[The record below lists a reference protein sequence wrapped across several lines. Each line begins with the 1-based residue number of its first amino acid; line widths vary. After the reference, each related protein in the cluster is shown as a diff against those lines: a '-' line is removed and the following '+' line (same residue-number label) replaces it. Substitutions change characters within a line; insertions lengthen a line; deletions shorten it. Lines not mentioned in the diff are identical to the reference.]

1 MERHESSDT
10 ASYLIDEAL
19 SSGATHLD
27 LSGLQITRLP
37 ERLWLLAKQLTHL
50 ELSDCEELSSLYG
63 IEQLP
68 GLTHLNVT
76 GCNALTNLAGLERLD
91 SLTSLGIGD
100 LSALTNLHGIADLN
114 NLTELFIMNC
124 RSITSLSGIAA
135 LASLTELQVIGCSA
149 LQNLEGV
156 EQLARLSTL
165 HVEDC
170 QALLSFTGLKAL
182 PSLTKLQISG
192 CDALGSLMGLESLM
206 SLTDL
211 SVTDC
216 KMLSSLRGIAQL
228 TALTKL
234 ELSRCK
240 ALASLAGVERLIDLS
255 ELNLSFNRSLQTL
268 HGIEALSALRKLNLN
283 GCKALSTLAGIEA
296 LYLLTKLDIS
306 GCDQL
311 GSLAGIE
318 KLGYLSDLTVRNSSL
333 PTTLSIVG
341 SLPALTKLD
350 LSGCKRLHSLQ
361 GIEALTKLTTLRLRG
376 CLALENLSGIESLN
390 LLKHLD
396 ARQTSVNDIE
406 PLKNLITKSKSL
418 TAVYLRKTPLEI
430 KYNFQ
435 FYTNENSLPA
445 LKAFFYQQGEGNAAV
460 DILIPA
466 KVLFLGNHAVG
477 KSTLVSWLDNKICYT
492 GSTHILQVHH
502 YGSIQQT
509 AADLSGLELPAA
521 VFYDFGGQ
529 DYYHGV
535 YRIFMGQRSVRCLL
549 WKKASDRNHSAL
561 DSNNL
566 PNLYFNRQYWLGC
579 LAHYDR
585 NFIPDAA
592 MDNGIYNTLLLLQ
605 THVDNG
611 QHEPTVLHYQKTADE
626 QPLRQ
631 LCWQHHLSLADINNG
646 QGNEQVQSY
655 ISSSDVLNAAA
666 FTHFKAQLDY
676 LISQQQIKMN
686 QAPWY
691 GEFLQFILKAHE
703 SDQFACTP
711 IAELLPRYKGD
722 NDPDP
727 LLEDL
732 EATLVQLHRQG
743 LVLYYPK
750 IDNTKVWL
758 NPMAFAAHVHEKLLA
773 KERLTGMN
781 GQIPQQQ
788 FEHDIDPDILQ
799 ILQKEK
805 VVFLHKFGGV
815 DRNTPEYIV
824 PNYLPLTN
832 PHSADYQLYTF
843 AFAAQPA
850 LTMWFEQFLPLGLIN
865 QLVCHFGDLPMH
877 KKFWRDQILFTLAA
891 NNGSGASLVL
901 IKLEFGER
909 LQLKIFLQNHDV
921 AQKQRHISYSYYVLL
936 ALYHDHRNPKP
947 LNDFIVS
954 FEAFK
959 RQYRAVGPDED
970 EQADLIQNPDAT
982 MLADEEVSSPEPDE
996 QNQAVATDELFVKIY
1011 QEAPADLLLSLD
1023 GEYFVL
1029 ASDLAKSA
1037 NKALLNTVHLYNS
1050 EDKQHTETSLFAPFM
1065 LQKPKKRLKVFIS
1078 YAHKDTV
1085 FREQLQKFFSN
1096 MLRANQIEI
1105 WHDNKIYAGEPWDQ
1119 TIKQKLAEADVAVVL
1134 TSQDLLASDYIQQTE
1149 MPLMIKL
1156 HQERGL
1162 TILPVL
1168 LKDCCFDSWQVA
1180 AEQMARNGDAKAA
1193 PFDVSTLQ
1201 FLPKD
1206 DNEQLK
1212 PVVEW
1217 QPFEEKAWKRV
1228 VQALQKLIDAQ

>member
-1 MERHESSDT
+1 MMERHESSET

-149 LQNLEGV
+149 LQSLAGV

-165 HVEDC
+165 RVEDC
-170 QALLSFTGLKAL
+170 QALQSITGLEAL
-182 PSLTKLQISG
+182 PSLTKLQING
-192 CDALGSLMGLESLM
+192 CDGLWSLVGLGSLV

-216 KMLSSLRGIAQL
+216 KMLRSLEGIERL

-234 ELSRCK
+234 DLSRCK
-240 ALASLAGVERLIDLS
+240 SLDSLAGVEPLIELT
-255 ELNLSFNRSLQTL
+255 ELNLSFNRSLSNL
-268 HGIEALSALRKLNLN
+268 HGIETLSVLRKLNLN

-318 KLGYLSDLTVRNSSL
+318 KLGYLSELLVRHSPL
-333 PTTLSIVG
+333 PTTLQIVG
-341 SLPALTKLD
+341 SLPTLTKLD

-361 GIEALTKLTTLRLRG
+361 GIENLKKLTTLRLRG
-376 CLALENLSGIESLN
+376 CLALKNLSGIDSLK

-396 ARQTSVNDIE
+396 VRQTSVNDIE
-406 PLKNLITKSKSL
+406 PLKNLITTSTSL
-418 TAVYLRKTPLEI
+418 TVLYLRKTPLEI

-435 FYTNENSLPA
+435 FYTNENSLSA
-445 LKAFFYQQGEGNAAV
+445 LKAFFDQQGAD
-460 DILIPA
+460 DILLPA

-477 KSTLVSWLDNKICYT
+477 KSTLVSRLENKICYT

-549 WKKASDRNHSAL
+549 WKKASDSNHSAL

-585 NFIPDAA
+585 DFIPDAA
-592 MDNGIYNTLLLLQ
+592 MDTGIYNPLLLVQ

-611 QHEPTVLHYQKTADE
+611 LHEPTLLHCQKTEDE

-631 LCWQHHLSLADINNG
+631 LCWQHHLSLADANNA
-646 QGNEQVQSY
+646 QTHERAQALQ
-655 ISSSDVLNAAA
+655 ISSDVLNAAA

-676 LISQQQIKMN
+676 LIKQQQIKMN
-686 QAPWY
+686 QAAWY
-691 GEFLQFILKAHE
+691 GEFLQFILKAHQN
-703 SDQFACTP
+703 DQFACTP

-722 NDPDP
+722 PESQLQN
-727 LLEDL
+727 L

-743 LVLYYPK
+743 LVLYYPQ

-781 GQIPQQQ
+781 GQIPQQK
-788 FEHDIDPDILQ
+788 FEQDIDPDILQ

-805 VVFLHKFGGV
+805 VVFLHKFGG
-815 DRNTPEYIV
+815 DGRNTPEYIV

-832 PHSADYQLYTF
+832 PQSADYQLYTF

-850 LTMWFEQFLPLGLIN
+850 LTLWFEQFLPLGLIN
-865 QLVCHFGDLPMH
+865 QLVCHFGNLPVH

-891 NNGSGASLVL
+891 SNGAGASLVL

-921 AQKQRHISYSYYVLL
+921 AQKQRHISYLYYVLL
-936 ALYHDHRNPKP
+936 ALYHDHPNPKP

-959 RQYRAVGPDED
+959 RQYRAVEPAEN
-970 EQADLIQNPDAT
+970 EQADLIQNSDAT
-982 MLADEEVSSPEPDE
+982 MLADEEVSSLEPDE
-996 QNQAVATDELFVKIY
+996 QNQAVATDELFAKIY
-1011 QEAPADLLLSLD
+1011 QEAPADLRLSLD

-1050 EDKQHTETSLFAPFM
+1050 EDKQHIETSLFAPFM

-1078 YAHKDTV
+1078 YAHEDLVYRQK
-1085 FREQLQKFFSN
+1085 LQQC
-1096 MLRANQIEI
+1096 LGPLVRANKIELWHDSMIDAGTHWDQEIKTKLESADIAVVLISPALLASQYVNDKEMPALLARHEKQQIEI
-1105 WHDNKIYAGEPWDQ
+1105 VP
-1119 TIKQKLAEADVAVVL
+1119 VVL
-1134 TSQDLLASDYIQQTE
+1134 EAC
-1149 MPLMIKL
+1149 M
-1156 HQERGL
+1156 HERWDG
-1162 TILPVL
+1162 
-1168 LKDCCFDSWQVA
+1168 
-1180 AEQMARNGDAKAA
+1180 NH
-1193 PFDVSTLQ
+1193 LQ
-1201 FLPKD
+1201 FLPD
-1206 DNEQLK
+1206 FGRLEEPQSVGTSNQAGLK
-1212 PVVEW
+1212 PLEEW
-1217 QPFEEKAWKRV
+1217 PYPAQAWK
-1228 VQALQKLIDAQ
+1228 QIGEAIQKVCDSN